1 MIAYLKI
8 IRPHQW
14 LKNLMLL
21 FPPFLGGMI
30 MKPGIVREGIVPFI
44 AFCLASSATYIL
56 NDLLDSPRDRNHPL
70 KKTRPV
76 AAGQISIKAAGILSF
91 TMTVAAI
98 FAGFRVS
105 TYFALFIVAYLAIFA
120 AYSIKLKELPIID
133 IFCVA
138 AGFILRLQ
146 AGGVAFNV
154 VISEWLFLCVF
165 LLSIFLSIGK
175 RLCEKGELGAMAGLH
190 RKTLE
195 HYPEGF
201 LDMAMSLSGAAVL
214 VTYTMY
220 SLTRQ
225 SFIFTVPLCT
235 FGLLRYIL
243 RVKSG
248 QGGDPTDSLLK
259 DFPLLVTGVL
269 WVVMVALSIYR

>member
-120 AYSIKLKELPIID
+120 AYSFKLKELPIID

-154 VISEWLFLCVF
+154 VISDGSSCVF
-165 LLSIFLSIGK
+165 FSSQYSSALGKGFARRVSWGPRQVSIARLLS
-175 RLCEKGELGAMAGLH
+175 
-190 RKTLE
+190 T
-195 HYPEGF
+195 
-201 LDMAMSLSGAAVL
+201 
-214 VTYTMY
+214 
-220 SLTRQ
+220 TRM
-225 SFIFTVPLCT
+225 
-235 FGLLRYIL
+235 
-243 RVKSG
+243 
-248 QGGDPTDSLLK
+248 
-259 DFPLLVTGVL
+259 DFWIWP
-269 WVVMVALSIYR
+269 WP